1 MLVIGRES
9 VERERER
16 ERERITGESLLLQR
30 VLWWKEREGFRTL
43 KLKMKGSEDWWVPR
57 NRHVMVRLLRANDD
71 HMVFHVCICTNG
83 SRFCFMSWVCVILTF
98 FASLISNGRIGW
110 EMSEMVDA
118 LFFCLNSVLNTQ
130 GSPIYKWVILM
141 CPLFLLPA
149 SITSY
154 KICSFAEIDWRSDLK

>member
-1 MLVIGRES
+1 
-9 VERERER
+9 
-16 ERERITGESLLLQR
+16 
-30 VLWWKEREGFRTL
+30 
-43 KLKMKGSEDWWVPR
+43 
-57 NRHVMVRLLRANDD
+57 
-71 HMVFHVCICTNG
+71 
-83 SRFCFMSWVCVILTF
+83 
-98 FASLISNGRIGW
+98 
-110 EMSEMVDA
+110 MSEMVDA